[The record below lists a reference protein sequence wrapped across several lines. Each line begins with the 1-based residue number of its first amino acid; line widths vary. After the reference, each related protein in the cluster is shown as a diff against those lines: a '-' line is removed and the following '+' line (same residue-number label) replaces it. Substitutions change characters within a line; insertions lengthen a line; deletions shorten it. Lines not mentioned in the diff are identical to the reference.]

1 MKIHLGRT
9 LLLMLAAVGVAA
21 GLVASLSTAL
31 YTDTASVPGNTFT
44 TGTVDITTSPTSA
57 LVTFTSPVMAPGDQV
72 TAPITVSNV
81 GTLDL
86 RYAIKSTTTESV
98 LAAVLDLTVKSG
110 VSACT
115 DAGFGLT
122 GTVLYGP
129 NDLGSTAGTNVVGNP
144 ATGAQAGD
152 RALAASANEVLCFNV
167 SLPLA
172 ATTGQG
178 LTSTATFDFMSEQTK
193 NN

>member
-110 VSACT
+110 VR
-115 DAGFGLT
+115 
-122 GTVLYGP
+122 LYGRRFR
-129 NDLGSTAGTNVVGNP
+129 L
-144 ATGAQAGD
+144 D
-152 RALAASANEVLCFNV
+152 RYG
-167 SLPLA
+167 PLWA
-172 ATTGQG
+172 ERPG
-178 LTSTATFDFMSEQTK
+178 
-193 NN
+193 

>member
-1 MKIHLGRT
+1 
-9 LLLMLAAVGVAA
+9 MLAAVGVAA